1 MIKFGLFKN
10 FNEREGAGP
19 DNKVLKVKAHLSFHY
34 NFQKKVIIFSSR
46 NLTIVLIKCDKTNM
60 L

>member
-1 MIKFGLFKN
+1 MIKVGLFKN

-34 NFQKKVIIFSSR
+34 NFLKKVIIFSSR
-46 NLTIVLIKCDKTNM
+46 NVSCIELRDA
-60 L
+60 